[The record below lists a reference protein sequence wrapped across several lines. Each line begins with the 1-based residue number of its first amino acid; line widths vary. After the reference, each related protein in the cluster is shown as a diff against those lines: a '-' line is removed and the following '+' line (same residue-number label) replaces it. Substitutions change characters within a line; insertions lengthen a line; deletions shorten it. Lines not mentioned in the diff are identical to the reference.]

1 MNFNFELIKPF
12 LVSAGIFILFIILQK
27 IFIKYILRLLT
38 KLTVKTSTD
47 IDEKILTSFERPLR
61 YLFII
66 LGLYLAILQLPY
78 ISANNATISNLFRS
92 AVIILIT
99 WGFYN
104 LEDPHSGIFE
114 GLNKKYSWQFDDILI
129 PFLSRI
135 LRVITILLAVS
146 IIAQEWDY
154 KVDSFIAGLGLGG
167 LAFALAAQDTIAN
180 IFGGIII
187 IVDRP
192 FSIGDWIKAQDIE
205 GTVEDITFRSTRI
218 RTFAQALVTV
228 PNSSLANGPITNW
241 SRRGKR
247 RITFN
252 LGVTYSTSKEQ
263 LKNCVTKIKLM
274 LQEHPDVNKD
284 TIFVTFDK
292 YNDSSLDI
300 FLYFFADTANWE
312 KYLLIKEDINYRIM
326 EILEEEDVSVAFPS
340 TTVYLEKDTEQVKSF
355 GM

>member
-1 MNFNFELIKPF
+1 MNYFEVIKPF
-12 LVSAGIFILFIILQK
+12 MISIGIFIIFIILQK
-27 IFIKYILRLLT
+27 IFIKYILRFLT

-66 LGLYLAILQLPY
+66 LGLYLAILQLPH
-78 ISANNATISNLFRS
+78 ISIQNVTVSKLFRS
-92 AVIILIT
+92 SIIILIT

-114 GLNKKYSWQFDDILI
+114 GLNKKYGWQFDNILI

-135 LRVITILLAVS
+135 LRVITILLAIS

-167 LAFALAAQDTIAN
+167 LAFALAAQDTLAN

-187 IVDRP
+187 ILDRP
-192 FSIGDWIKAQDIE
+192 FSIGDWIKAQDVE
-205 GTVEDITFRSTRI
+205 GTVEDITFRSTKI

-228 PNSSLANGPITNW
+228 PNSSLANGAISNW

-252 LGVTYSTSKEQ
+252 LGVTYSTSQKK
-263 LKNCVTKIKLM
+263 LRNCVTRIKHM
-274 LQEHPDVNKD
+274 LLEHSDVNKD

-292 YNDSSLDI
+292 FNDSSLDI
-300 FLYFFADTANWE
+300 FLYFFADTTNWE

-326 EILEEEDVSVAFPS
+326 KILEDEGVSVAFPS
-340 TTVYLEKDTEQVKSF
+340 TTVYLEQETEQVKSF
-355 GM
+355 DM